1 MFWRLLQNKIR
12 MFRNVY
18 LKKTGKKRLLL
29 ILSLL
34 GLGWLFFILHD
45 WAYSFFQFM
54 LTSPLIDVPQAE
66 RMILLQRS
74 VSFLFNGLFLFLF
87 FGGILIAEYFL
98 FRASDL
104 NFLLS
109 TPIPLD
115 TIFSYK
121 ILEQIFYNSGLF
133 FFIGGAFLAGLIRLG
148 LFSVGTVVLM
158 LISALAFVIIPTV
171 LALLLTLLLLQFI
184 SSSRLRDFSR
194 IFSGL
199 IYIGFWIM
207 IQYFRVSHF
216 DENLAGVTPDR
227 FDVWQKMIRNTRLD
241 WTPAGWFG
249 KIVASPYHTENTFAW
264 GHFIL
269 ILLVAAVLWFLCLK
283 ILTNIFLKSGTEIT
297 REPYKRKVP
306 AKLNAAPV
314 MAGTASGLK
323 SMIIKDLKL
332 FLRDSR
338 LVIQTVF
345 MGVMILFMGIMVSQ
359 STATELTELESL
371 QGGSFV
377 VFFFFSLISAQFASR
392 LIPLEREG
400 FWLLKLIPGS
410 IPLAMKGKLIFSLLT
425 NFIFVLLVT
434 FGFFIYFQPGV
445 GSGILFL
452 LLIAA
457 ISLGSTGI
465 GLLIG
470 CLFPRFDWEHPK
482 RMLTQAG
489 SIWLMM
495 SSIVWFVLIFIIF
508 AVTKVLTG
516 SLVNLIVWFAL
527 VSSILIVV
535 MNIFIHKYCVVK
547 IEKTELTR

>member
-1 MFWRLLQNKIR
+1 
-12 MFRNVY
+12 MFRNAY
-18 LKKTGKKRLLL
+18 FKKAGKKRLLI

-45 WAYSFFQFM
+45 WAYSFFQFI
-54 LTSPLIDVPQAE
+54 LTSPLMDVPQAE

-74 VSFLFNGLFLFLF
+74 FTFLFNGLFLFLF

-98 FRASDL
+98 FRASDR

-109 TPIPLD
+109 TPISLN

-148 LFSVGTVVLM
+148 LFSVGTIVLM

-207 IQYFRVSHF
+207 IQYFRISHF
-216 DENLAGVTPDR
+216 DENVAGADPER
-227 FDVWQKMIRNTRLD
+227 FDVWQKMIRNMRLD

-249 KIVASPYHTENTFAW
+249 KIVASPYNTENTFAW

-306 AKLNAAPV
+306 AKINAAPV

-323 SMIIKDLKL
+323 SMILKDVKL

-338 LVIQTVF
+338 MVIQTVF
-345 MGVMILFMGIMVSQ
+345 MGLMIIFMGIIVSQ
-359 STATELTELESL
+359 STNSNVMQLERPE
-371 QGGSFV
+371 GGSFV

-400 FWLLKLIPGS
+400 FWLLKIIPNS
-410 IPLAMKGKLIFSLLT
+410 IRLALKGKLLLSLIVT
-425 NFIFVLLVT
+425 FIFALVIT
-434 FGFFIYFQPGV
+434 LGFFIYFQPGLA
-445 GSGILFL
+445 SGLQFFL
-452 LLIAA
+452 LAVSL
-457 ISLGSTGI
+457 SLGSSGI
-465 GLLIG
+465 GLFIG

-489 SIWLMM
+489 SIWLMI
-495 SSIVWFVLIFIIF
+495 SSLVWYVIVFILF
-508 AVTKVLTG
+508 AIAKVITG
-516 SLVNLIVWFAL
+516 SFINFSLLFLIVLSIIILSMNLI
-527 VSSILIVV
+527 II
-535 MNIFIHKYCVVK
+535 KYSVLK
-547 IEKTELTR
+547 IEKTELT